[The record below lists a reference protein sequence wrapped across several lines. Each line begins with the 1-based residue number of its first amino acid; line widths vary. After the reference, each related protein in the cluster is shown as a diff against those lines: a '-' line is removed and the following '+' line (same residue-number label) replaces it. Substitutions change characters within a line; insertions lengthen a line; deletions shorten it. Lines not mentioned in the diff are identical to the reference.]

1 VALDIQGPEQ
11 LRGAYERMT
20 SGLGVGM
27 AEAVVQQM
35 VPGGVE
41 TIVTMESHP
50 AFGPVIGFGLGGAFA
65 DAIADR
71 PARSLP
77 LTDLDAAELVAS
89 SRAAGAIEELGGD
102 VAAVDDLLVRVGML
116 VDAVPEIQAM
126 RLNPVL
132 VSPPGAWALDVRIH
146 VAPAGP
152 PPDAVP
158 LRRL

>member
-1 VALDIQGPEQ
+1 
-11 LRGAYERMT
+11 
-20 SGLGVGM
+20 M

-41 TIVTMESHP
+41 TIVTVESHP
-50 AFGPVIGFGLGGAFA
+50 AFGPVVGFGLGGAFA

-77 LTDLDAAELVAS
+77 LTDLDAADLVAS
-89 SRAAGAIEELGGD
+89 SRAAGAIVDVGGD
-102 VAAVDDLLVRVGML
+102 VAGVHDVLVRVGLL
-116 VDAVPEIQAM
+116 VDGVPEISAM

-132 VSPPGAWALDVRIH
+132 VSPSGAWAIDVRIH

-152 PPDAVP
+152 APDAVP

>member
-1 VALDIQGPEQ
+1 
-11 LRGAYERMT
+11 
-20 SGLGVGM
+20 M
-27 AEAVVQQM
+27 AEAVVQRM

-41 TIVTMESHP
+41 TIVTVESHP
-50 AFGPVIGFGLGGAFA
+50 AFGPVVGFGLGGAFA

-89 SRAAGAIEELGGD
+89 SRAAGAIVDVGGD
-102 VAAVDDLLVRVGML
+102 VACVQELLVRVGML
-116 VDAVPEIQAM
+116 VDAVPEISAM

-132 VSPPGAWALDVRIH
+132 VSPAGAWALDARIH

-152 PPDAVP
+152 HPDAVP

>member
-1 VALDIQGPEQ
+1 
-11 LRGAYERMT
+11 
-20 SGLGVGM
+20 M
-27 AEAVVQQM
+27 AEAVVQRM

-41 TIVTMESHP
+41 TIVAVESHP

-77 LTDLDAAELVAS
+77 LTDLDATELVAS
-89 SRAAGAIEELGGD
+89 SRAAGAIDDAGRGRGRGRGPAGAGR
-102 VAAVDDLLVRVGML
+102 AAGRRRARDPAR
-116 VDAVPEIQAM
+116 M

-132 VSPPGAWALDVRIH
+132 VSPAGAWALDVRIH

-152 PPDAVP
+152 LPDAVP

>member
-1 VALDIQGPEQ
+1 MQ
-11 LRGAYERMT
+11 R
-20 SGLGVGM
+20 
-27 AEAVVQQM
+27 M

-41 TIVTMESHP
+41 TIVTVESHP
-50 AFGPVIGFGLGGAFA
+50 AFGPVVGFGLGGAFA

-89 SRAAGAIEELGGD
+89 SRAAGAIAELGGD
-102 VAAVDDLLVRVGML
+102 VVGLQEVLVRVGML
-116 VDAVPEIQAM
+116 VDAVPEIRAM

-132 VSPPGAWALDVRIH
+132 VSSSGAWAIDARIH
-146 VAPAGP
+146 VGP
-152 PPDAVP
+152 GEPHPDAVP

>member
-1 VALDIQGPEQ
+1 
-11 LRGAYERMT
+11 
-20 SGLGVGM
+20 M

-41 TIVTMESHP
+41 TIVTVESHP
-50 AFGPVIGFGLGGAFA
+50 AFGPVVGFGLGGAFA

-77 LTDLDAAELVAS
+77 LTDLDVAELVAS
-89 SRAAGAIEELGGD
+89 SRAAGAIGALGGD
-102 VAAVDDLLVRVGML
+102 VVAVQELLVRVGLL
-116 VDAVPEIQAM
+116 VDAVPEISAL

-132 VSPPGAWALDVRIH
+132 VSPLGAWALDVRIH
-146 VAPAGP
+146 IAPVSP
-152 PPDAVP
+152 HPDAVP